1 MKSVVKTSYVFMKTT
16 QLNHNY
22 HILKTQLFPLPPL
35 YTPEKC
41 SDSKIL
47 KTLI

>member
-1 MKSVVKTSYVFMKTT
+1 MKTT

-22 HILKTQLFPLPPL
+22 QNLKTQLFPLPPLYTLYTPSIPPL